1 MKKEEF
7 LKKNNLRIRK
17 VTKKDLESARTDYQ
31 RTSNYIIKTKTG
43 KEYFSK
49 NGSLADCKRIVDLNK
64 PKITKGVKA
73 VKTIGRHL
81 KNEAKR

>member
-17 VTKKDLESARTDYQ
+17 VRKKDLESARTDYQ

-64 PKITKGVKA
+64 PRTTKGVKA
-73 VKTIGRHL
+73 VKTNRSTS
-81 KNEAKR
+81 KKSK